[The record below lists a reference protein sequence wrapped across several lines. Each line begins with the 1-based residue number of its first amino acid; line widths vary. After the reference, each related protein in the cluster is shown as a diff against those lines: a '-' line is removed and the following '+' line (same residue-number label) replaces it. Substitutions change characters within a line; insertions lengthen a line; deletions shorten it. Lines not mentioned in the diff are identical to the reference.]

1 MLISSYLNNK
11 GTSGQE
17 EVQKELKFV
26 LTMLREKKA
35 NSSLSSDMREIW
47 VNQYST
53 SREIQTWLTVKGFSE
68 KCIDFIF
75 YLDFCR
81 FNEFDYSTI
90 YPTCRI
96 CKQLEDMNGM
106 ELFNL
111 SRRRLEQLCG
121 LSEGSRLNGQ
131 LTLAKNECGVS
142 ASWVRLVR
150 LLFLRSKFFIFSLKR
165 LDHRNSSKS

>member
-1 MLISSYLNNK
+1 MLIFLHTIIIVFVLLISSYLNKK

-53 SREIQTWLTVKGFSE
+53 SREIQTWLTAKGFSE

-75 YLDFCR
+75 YLDIYYSMNSIIQQFILLA
-81 FNEFDYSTI
+81 EFANNWKI
-90 YPTCRI
+90 
-96 CKQLEDMNGM
+96 
-106 ELFNL
+106 
-111 SRRRLEQLCG
+111 
-121 LSEGSRLNGQ
+121 
-131 LTLAKNECGVS
+131 
-142 ASWVRLVR
+142 
-150 LLFLRSKFFIFSLKR
+150 
-165 LDHRNSSKS
+165 